1 MKPKYSVIIAT
12 KNEEESIAKVICSFP
27 DAVKKQSEIIVV
39 DSSTDH
45 TPIIAESLGVKVIRE
60 RGKGKGRAMK
70 TGVKASRGDI
80 IIFMDGD
87 GTDPPSFIP
96 QMLKKL
102 EHNDMVLGSRSMREF
117 PEDDPTMRRIF
128 KFYGPLSVRPVFRMA
143 GFKVN
148 GDPLAGF
155 RAIRKKDWY
164 RLGLKSNDFRIE
176 AEMNMQAVKLGFR
189 LGEIP
194 IPHLKR
200 GGGLMKS
207 KLVTSP
213 KMWIK
218 IMNIPLKEIKNE
230 KIKNRLKEKIDSL

>member
-1 MKPKYSVIIAT
+1 MKPKYSIIIAT

-27 DAVKKQSEIIVV
+27 ENVRKQSEIIVV

-45 TPIIAESLGVKVIRE
+45 TPIIAEKLGVKVIHE
-60 RGKGKGRAMK
+60 KGKGKGCAMK
-70 TGVKASRGDI
+70 TGVDASKGDI
-80 IIFMDGD
+80 VIFMDGD

-96 QMLKKL
+96 KLLKKL
-102 EHNDMVLGSRSMREF
+102 EHADLVLGSRSMKEF
-117 PEDDPTMRRIF
+117 PEDDPMMRRIF
-128 KFYGPLSVRPVFRMA
+128 RFYGQLSVRPIFRMA
-143 GFKVN
+143 GFKVK

-155 RAIRKKDWY
+155 RAIRKNDWY
-164 RLGLKSNDFRIE
+164 RMDLKSNDFRIE
-176 AEMNMQAVKLGFR
+176 AEMNMRAVKLGFR
-189 LGEIP
+189 TGEIP

-218 IMNIPLKEIKNE
+218 IMNIPLKEIKDE
-230 KIKNRLKEKIDSL
+230 KIKNRLKTKINMQ